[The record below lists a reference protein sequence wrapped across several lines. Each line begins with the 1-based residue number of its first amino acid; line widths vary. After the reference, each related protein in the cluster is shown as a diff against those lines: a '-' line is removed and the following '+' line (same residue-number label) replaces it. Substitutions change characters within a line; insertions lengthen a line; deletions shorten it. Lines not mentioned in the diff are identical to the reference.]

1 MSQLLLQL
9 LGSTGHFV
17 EIKPFAGSPRR
28 GRLRPADSQSS
39 LSSPSSAV
47 GSIDLPEVTLD
58 PVDGSPSAPL
68 DWTKVKAI
76 ELLHNPHQES
86 NPEVR
91 FFDSTEVA
99 PFLWIRLTLTN
110 GEALEGKVEN
120 SISLLCSQALVLYP
134 LEEYANR
141 RCMCVPRSAIADLQV
156 VTLRQ

>member
-17 EIKPFAGSPRR
+17 EIKPFTGSPRR
-28 GRLRPADSQSS
+28 GRLRPFDSQSLHNDHS
-39 LSSPSSAV
+39 GLASPN
-47 GSIDLPEVTLD
+47 LPELTFD
-58 PVDGSPSAPL
+58 PGDGSASAPL
-68 DWTKVKAI
+68 DWSQVKTV
-76 ELLHNPHQES
+76 EFLNNPDQDS
-86 NPEVR
+86 IPEMR

-120 SISLLCSQALVLYP
+120 SLALLWNEALVLYP
-134 LEEYANR
+134 LEEFANR
-141 RCMCVPRSAIADLQV
+141 RCICVPRGAIADLQV